1 MNWQTILPLIQKDLT
16 IFFRNKFYTLI
27 TVMALVAYIGVY
39 YLMPDTVDEII
50 EVGLY
55 APSSSA
61 EAAKVLED
69 DGISFQL
76 FESEATL
83 QQAILDE
90 EIGSGI
96 AFPENLFQDVAA
108 GRKPTVTIYVPSD
121 IDDDIKDAMRVVV
134 EAMTLTLTG
143 RSLNIE
149 ANEVILGRDMAGEQ
163 VLPRNRMLPLLA
175 VFVLMFETMGLASL
189 LAEEIQAGT
198 IRALLVSPMGTR
210 ELFTAKG
217 VLSVS
222 MVFLQVV
229 VLMLVVGALKS
240 APLIILTTLFLGALL
255 VTGIGFLMGAAGKDM
270 LSVMAWGVLAMIL
283 LGVPSFGVLFP
294 GTMTVWAK
302 FIPSYYLVDT
312 LNQVINFG
320 AGWSQITNNLL
331 LLLVWDVALLFVGGA
346 VLKRKFA

>member
-1 MNWQTILPLIQKDLT
+1 MNWQTIPPLIQKDLT
-16 IFFRNKFYTLI
+16 IFFRNRFYTFI
-27 TVMALVAYIGVY
+27 TIVALVAYIGVY
-39 YLMPDTVDEII
+39 YAMPNSVDEII

-55 APSSSA
+55 APSTSA
-61 EAAKVLED
+61 EVTKMLDD

-76 FESEATL
+76 FESEAAL
-83 QQAILDE
+83 KQAILDE

-96 AFPENLFQDVAA
+96 AFPENLFPDVAA
-108 GRKPTVTIYVPSD
+108 GRKPTVNIYVPSD
-121 IDDDIKDAMRVVV
+121 VDNDIKDAMLVIV

-163 VLPRNRMLPLLA
+163 IPLRDRMLPFFA
-175 VFVLMFETMGLASL
+175 IIVLMFETMGLASL

-198 IRALLVSPMGTR
+198 IRALLISPMSTR
-210 ELFTAKG
+210 ELFAAKG
-217 VLSVS
+217 VVSVS
-222 MVFLQVV
+222 MVLFQSV
-229 VLMLVVGALKS
+229 VLMTAVGAMRYE
-240 APLIILTTLFLGALL
+240 PLIILTTLFLGSLL

-294 GTMTVWAK
+294 GTMTAWAK
-302 FIPSYYLVDT
+302 LIPSYYLVDT
-312 LNQVINFG
+312 VHQVINFG
-320 AGWSQITNNLL
+320 AGWSQVSNNLL
-331 LLLVWDVALLFVGGA
+331 LLLVWSIGLLLIGAA

>member
-1 MNWQTILPLIQKDLT
+1 MNWQTIPPLVQKDLT

-27 TVMALVAYIGVY
+27 TIMGLVAYIGVY
-39 YLMPDTVDEII
+39 YAMPDKVDEII

-55 APSSSA
+55 APSSSD
-61 EAAKVLED
+61 EAAKMLED
-69 DGISFQL
+69 DGISFRL
-76 FESEATL
+76 FESESAL

-108 GRKPTVTIYVPSD
+108 GGKPTVNIYVPSD
-121 IDDDIKDAMRVVV
+121 VDDDIKDAMQVIV
-134 EAMTLTLTG
+134 EAMSLTLTG

-175 VFVLMFETMGLASL
+175 VIVLMFETMGLASL
-189 LAEEIQAGT
+189 LAEEIQSGT

-210 ELFTAKG
+210 EFFVAKG
-217 VLSVS
+217 VVSVA
-222 MVFLQVV
+222 MVFFQVV

-240 APLIILTTLFLGALL
+240 GTLIILTTLFLGALL
-255 VTGIGFLMGAAGKDM
+255 VTGIGFLMGAAGRDM
-270 LSVMAWGVLAMIL
+270 LSVMAWGVLAMLL
-283 LGVPSFGVLFP
+283 LGIPSFGVLFP

-312 LNQVINFG
+312 LHQVINFG
-320 AGWSQITNNLL
+320 AGWPQITNNLL
-331 LLLVWDVALLFVGGA
+331 LLLGWDVALLFVGA
-346 VLKRKFA
+346 VVLKRKFA

>member
-1 MNWQTILPLIQKDLT
+1 MNWQTIPPLIQKDLT
-16 IFFRNKFYTLI
+16 IFFRNKFYAFI
-27 TVMALVAYIGVY
+27 TIMALVAYIGVY
-39 YLMPDTVDEII
+39 YAMPDTVNEII

-55 APSSSA
+55 APSSSS
-61 EAAKVLED
+61 EAAKMLED

-76 FESEATL
+76 FESEASL

-96 AFPENLFQDVAA
+96 AFPENLFQDVTA
-108 GRKPTVTIYVPSD
+108 GKKPTVNVYVPSD
-121 IDDDIKDAMRVVV
+121 VDDDIKDAMKVIV
-134 EAMTLTLTG
+134 EAMSLTLTG

-175 VFVLMFETMGLASL
+175 TIVLMFETMGLASL
-189 LAEEIQAGT
+189 LAEEIQSGT

-210 ELFTAKG
+210 EFFAAKG
-217 VLSVS
+217 VISVS
-222 MVFLQVV
+222 MVFFQVV

-255 VTGIGFLMGAAGKDM
+255 VTGIGFLMGAAGRDM
-270 LSVMAWGVLAMIL
+270 LSVMAWGILAMLL
-283 LGVPSFGVLFP
+283 LGVPAFGVIFP
-294 GTMTVWAK
+294 GTMTAWAK
-302 FIPSYYLVDT
+302 FIPSYYLVVT
-312 LNQVINFG
+312 LHQVINFG
-320 AGWSQITNNLL
+320 VAWTQISNNLL
-331 LLLVWDVALLFVGGA
+331 LLLIWDVTLLSIGVA